1 MSKRHTYPKSQRFS
15 FHPVAPTCRSSLT
28 PLIYFT
34 LSDCHTT
41 SLSCLSSGSPH
52 PYYLLSTCPLLMLH
66 DKSAHPYTVGSVPL
80 PSLPYP
86 PSPPPRVVKTDG
98 CPGYDW
104 FLRGH
109 TKFNATASAMT
120 LKFPLAPVISSA
132 ATKIGTGRCVLGVV
146 GVALNGVFLFRW
158 GAQPWGSRICE
169 AVSAPVHTHS
179 FMIRLELPCLPA
191 ICIEE

>member
-1 MSKRHTYPKSQRFS
+1 MASQRI
-15 FHPVAPTCRSSLT
+15 L
-28 PLIYFT
+28 
-34 LSDCHTT
+34 
-41 SLSCLSSGSPH
+41 
-52 PYYLLSTCPLLMLH
+52 
-66 DKSAHPYTVGSVPL
+66 YTVVSGPR

-86 PSPPPRVVKTDG
+86 PPSSPPPRVVKTDG

-158 GAQPWGSRICE
+158 RAQPWGSRICE

-179 FMIRLELPCLPA
+179 FMIRLELPCLSA